1 MIGRPLALATS
12 LWVSLALSPP
22 VDRRVVD
29 TVIAGNAES
38 ELAHGYAGHDDWAG
52 AQNDTTFRQ
61 ANGWMRY
68 ALTTF
73 DDTEVTIA
81 CVFAGSRD
89 STRHFDL
96 IVEDSVV
103 ARATL
108 APTDSAS
115 RTLELRVPFGVTRG
129 RTNIAVV
136 LRGRDGRTP
145 ALRSLSV
152 LQDHHELAT
161 TVRRRD
167 NPVHQ
172 PVAMPVS
179 RLTQSHHP
187 FGAVR

>member
-1 MIGRPLALATS
+1 MMGRLLALATS
-12 LWVSLALSPP
+12 LSVSLVLSAPGPTEPP

-52 AQNDTTFRQ
+52 VQNDMTFRQ

-161 TVRRRD
+161 TV
-167 NPVHQ
+167 HQ
-172 PVAMPVS
+172 PVAMPAS